1 MLNNKRQDLESSFLT
16 KVTEEDF
23 FEAQETCESQPEQ
36 TTHLNTLESTKQIV
50 SLSFYPILG
59 QFLHPAY

>member
-1 MLNNKRQDLESSFLT
+1 MLNNKRQDLESSLLI
-16 KVTEEDF
+16 KVTEKDLLES
-23 FEAQETCESQPEQ
+23 QETCESQPEQ
-36 TTHLNTLESTKQIV
+36 TTHLSALDSTKQIV